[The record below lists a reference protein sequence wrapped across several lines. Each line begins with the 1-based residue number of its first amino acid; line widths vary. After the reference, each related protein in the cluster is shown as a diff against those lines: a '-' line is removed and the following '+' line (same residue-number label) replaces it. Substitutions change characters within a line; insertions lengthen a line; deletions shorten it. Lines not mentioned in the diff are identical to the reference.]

1 MLQQDLNI
9 NRKIYMRKRNKLTNF
24 RTCSTKIQNV
34 LFRTIFQIVCV
45 YYEAIRKTEAKH
57 IINYT
62 KQRNNKLQK
71 IINLISHLRP
81 LHYIKLIKF
90 YEKSTIK

>member
-1 MLQQDLNI
+1 MFSSELVQQRYKMFSSELYFKLCVSITKQLEKLKQNTLSIILN
-9 NRKIYMRKRNKLTNF
+9 KGT
-24 RTCSTKIQNV
+24 
-34 LFRTIFQIVCV
+34 
-45 YYEAIRKTEAKH
+45 
-57 IINYT
+57 INY
-62 KQRNNKLQK
+62 KK

>member
-9 NRKIYMRKRNKLTNF
+9 NRKIYMRKRNKITNL

-45 YYEAIRKTEAKH
+45 YYEAIRNTEAKH

-71 IINLISHLRP
+71 NNKFNMTLATFTLYQINKVL
-81 LHYIKLIKF
+81 
-90 YEKSTIK
+90 